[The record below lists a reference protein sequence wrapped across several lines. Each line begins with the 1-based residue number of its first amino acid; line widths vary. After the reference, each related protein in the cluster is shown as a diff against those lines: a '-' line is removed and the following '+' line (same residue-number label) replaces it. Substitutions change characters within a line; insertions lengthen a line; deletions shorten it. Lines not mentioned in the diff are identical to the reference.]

1 MVLLATQ
8 AGIFLTVFLL
18 LLGIGEAVRRPVT
31 LKDRL
36 AGFAFRVSAVETP
49 PVRRLAFLKAVGRLM
64 PRRYLEKKEAGLK
77 DADIQL
83 SAAEF
88 VGIQVVVVLG
98 TALLLA
104 LVEGI
109 WFGAVAGI
117 LTPVAL
123 NLLVEGKRR
132 ARQSMIDE
140 QLIEALGVMTGAVK
154 AGYSLQ
160 QAMMMV
166 GEEMDD
172 PIRSV
177 FQNFVTD
184 LGRGVVMDDALENM
198 AAATRNADIELMTV
212 AIRINRQIGGNI
224 SEILELI
231 QTTVIDRIKLKKT
244 VKTLTAQGRLSG
256 IIISLL
262 PVGIG
267 LMIYVVNPAYM
278 GVLFKSP
285 TGLAMLGG
293 SGVMMLMG
301 ILVIR
306 RILDLGV

>member
-1 MVLLATQ
+1 MVLFATQ
-8 AGIFLTVFLL
+8 AAVFLAVFLL
-18 LLGIGEAVRRPVT
+18 GLGIGEAVRRPVT
-31 LKDRL
+31 LKERL
-36 AGFAFRVSAVETP
+36 AGFAFHAPAVDTP
-49 PVRRLAFLKAVGRLM
+49 PARRLAFLTAVGKMM
-64 PRRYLEKKEAGLK
+64 PRRYLAKKEAGLR

-88 VGIQVVVVLG
+88 MGIQIVLVLG
-98 TALLLA
+98 SALLLT
-104 LVEGI
+104 LVVNVWSGV
-109 WFGAVAGI
+109 AAGI
-117 LTPVAL
+117 VTLAVL
-123 NLLVEGKRR
+123 NLLVEVKRR
-132 ARQSMIDE
+132 TRQSMIDE
-140 QLIEALGVMTGAVK
+140 QLIEALGVMTGAVR

-166 GEEMDD
+166 AEEAED
-172 PIRSV
+172 PIRGV

-184 LGRGVVMDDALENM
+184 LGRGVVMEDALDNM
-198 AAATRNADIELMTV
+198 AAGTRNPDIELMTV

-231 QTTVIDRIKLKKT
+231 QATVIDRIKLKKN

-256 IIISLL
+256 IIVSLL

-267 LMIYVVNPAYM
+267 LMIYVIDPAYM

-285 TGLAMLGG
+285 IGLAMLTA

-301 ILVIR
+301 ALVIR